1 MKKILRFIRR
11 NILWLTFLMSA
22 LCLLLSFFGQ
32 NRFSDFSS
40 AASSLQGALQ
50 QRESLLDDYA
60 FKALDIPEDEWIELK
75 DLPEDMVIYRYRSE
89 TLQSWAHQFPFANDE
104 LGGSAIYQLFRTE
117 HYLDGQGRYIYPFSY
132 LSGKQ
137 EYVNIGSCWY
147 LIKSYLKDNLRVIAG
162 LLVKTD
168 SQVAQS
174 IGTDIINPQLGVP
187 DGYDIQP
194 LALESSGEVIMTKDN
209 EPLFTLVSDA
219 TAAKAY
225 AVNPLVW
232 LSMAFAL
239 LFFVFLLLKK
249 RSNPALLVYILG
261 ITALRFLAFRL
272 GAASSFSSSFFSP
285 AVYAD
290 AGLFSSIGDLL
301 LNNLYVSLLV
311 LGIYMMRNRYI
322 EKLKNSK
329 NWGGR
334 IGTVALCLI
343 PIALCIYINYTL
355 RSLIANSSV
364 NMELHRVTS
373 ISFYTVL
380 CYLSYAILFLMLMF
394 SLQMIISL
402 MNMKRKRGLLS
413 IRNTILFALGV
424 SVYMLLTVSS
434 LSAKKEAQW
443 SRLLANRLSVERDL
457 GLELELRDIE
467 DRLLADPISGA
478 LMTMPQEN
486 MQMLQMRF
494 SELYFQS
501 IRQKYVINM
510 SVCRPNESIQV
521 AQMMV
526 NCMEYYRAKMTQYD
540 AVPISEG
547 SAFYY
552 LSNFNGQVGYLGLF
566 TYLTPDGA
574 VNLFIEISSRYDEE
588 QAGYPAR
595 FSDYQPDDLNIPP
608 FISYAKYYDGRLVM
622 NKGRYDYPMYDSDF
636 ESDVVKKDGYIHRVN
651 RVTDQNTVVISRPE
665 RTFFPYIVSLS
676 YLVLFFSFFFLAVI
690 RVKRARIRARA
701 ALKRTRKSWGR
712 RLNFLITLIVAGA
725 LIAASAG
732 SLWYSVNYY
741 KLQNRLQMEEK
752 IKTVSKS
759 LSSYFTYVQDFSEVN
774 SSELFAVMD
783 RLANDTHADI
793 NLYDPSGKI
802 IHSTKMDLFRKFILS
817 SRMNPDAY
825 EDIVIRH
832 RSQAFN
838 REKVGAYKY
847 YSLYSPIS
855 NYNGKLLA
863 IADIPYFTRGGDL
876 NGDLSY
882 AVATIINVSI
892 LLLVVALFFSRLL
905 FSRVTRPLTDLSNK
919 MRSMDVSSAPEHIS
933 YTSNDEL
940 GLLVDA
946 YNKMV
951 DDVAESTRK
960 MAIAEREKAWSDM
973 ARQIAHE
980 IKNPLTPMK
989 LSIQRIMY
997 LKQRNSPGWE
1007 DKLDAISRS
1016 LLEQIDIL
1024 SNTASEFSSYAKFYM
1039 EDSIA
1044 FNLYDVVK
1052 EQKDFFDNKE
1062 NIRISFSY
1070 TSDTCMVYARRG
1082 QIVRVLVNLISNSI
1096 QELENSEGKGF
1107 VSLGLSREGD
1117 FWKVSVDDNG
1127 RGVSP
1132 ENLEKLFQPNFTTKT
1147 SGNGLGLAI
1156 SRSIIEQS
1164 GGKISYSQSELGGA
1178 CFCFTLPVYQIK
1190 EEHIQQ

>member
-1 MKKILRFIRR
+1 
-11 NILWLTFLMSA
+11 
-22 LCLLLSFFGQ
+22 
-32 NRFSDFSS
+32 
-40 AASSLQGALQ
+40 
-50 QRESLLDDYA
+50 
-60 FKALDIPEDEWIELK
+60 
-75 DLPEDMVIYRYRSE
+75 
-89 TLQSWAHQFPFANDE
+89 
-104 LGGSAIYQLFRTE
+104 
-117 HYLDGQGRYIYPFSY
+117 
-132 LSGKQ
+132 
-137 EYVNIGSCWY
+137 
-147 LIKSYLKDNLRVIAG
+147 
-162 LLVKTD
+162 
-168 SQVAQS
+168 
-174 IGTDIINPQLGVP
+174 
-187 DGYDIQP
+187 
-194 LALESSGEVIMTKDN
+194 
-209 EPLFTLVSDA
+209 
-219 TAAKAY
+219 
-225 AVNPLVW
+225 
-232 LSMAFAL
+232 
-239 LFFVFLLLKK
+239 
-249 RSNPALLVYILG
+249 
-261 ITALRFLAFRL
+261 
-272 GAASSFSSSFFSP
+272 
-285 AVYAD
+285 
-290 AGLFSSIGDLL
+290 
-301 LNNLYVSLLV
+301 
-311 LGIYMMRNRYI
+311 
-322 EKLKNSK
+322 
-329 NWGGR
+329 
-334 IGTVALCLI
+334 
-343 PIALCIYINYTL
+343 
-355 RSLIANSSV
+355 
-364 NMELHRVTS
+364 
-373 ISFYTVL
+373 
-380 CYLSYAILFLMLMF
+380 
-394 SLQMIISL
+394 
-402 MNMKRKRGLLS
+402 
-413 IRNTILFALGV
+413 
-424 SVYMLLTVSS
+424 
-434 LSAKKEAQW
+434 
-443 SRLLANRLSVERDL
+443 
-457 GLELELRDIE
+457 
-467 DRLLADPISGA
+467 
-478 LMTMPQEN
+478 
-486 MQMLQMRF
+486 
-494 SELYFQS
+494 
-501 IRQKYVINM
+501 
-510 SVCRPNESIQV
+510 
-521 AQMMV
+521 
-526 NCMEYYRAKMTQYD
+526 
-540 AVPISEG
+540 
-547 SAFYY
+547 
-552 LSNFNGQVGYLGLF
+552 
-566 TYLTPDGA
+566 
-574 VNLFIEISSRYDEE
+574 
-588 QAGYPAR
+588 
-595 FSDYQPDDLNIPP
+595 
-608 FISYAKYYDGRLVM
+608 
-622 NKGRYDYPMYDSDF
+622 
-636 ESDVVKKDGYIHRVN
+636 
-651 RVTDQNTVVISRPE
+651 
-665 RTFFPYIVSLS
+665 
-676 YLVLFFSFFFLAVI
+676 
-690 RVKRARIRARA
+690 
-701 ALKRTRKSWGR
+701 
-712 RLNFLITLIVAGA
+712 
-725 LIAASAG
+725 
-732 SLWYSVNYY
+732 
-741 KLQNRLQMEEK
+741 
-752 IKTVSKS
+752 
-759 LSSYFTYVQDFSEVN
+759 
-774 SSELFAVMD
+774 MD

-1039 EDSIA
+1039 EDNIA

-1178 CFCFTLPVYQIK
+1178 CFCFTLPIYQIK